1 MGAQQSVPSGGN
13 AGSRVTQF
21 TQEEL
26 QLLLKSTSY
35 SPEEIYQLRA
45 QFMTDVPSGLIT
57 FQVFESAATLFGI
70 RDAVLREMLFRA
82 FDANSDGVIS
92 FFEFSRA
99 MSIMTRGSNTDKIL
113 FAFDMYDVKKE
124 GVLRPE
130 FVLPIL
136 MGLEESFGKFKTYDS
151 RAELLTA
158 RDVVNRMFPRN
169 NTTMTRELFREFALV
184 NSSVVKGLALVPN

>member
-82 FDANSDGVIS
+82 FDTNSDGVIS

-113 FAFDMYDVKKE
+113 FAFDM
-124 GVLRPE
+124 
-130 FVLPIL
+130 
-136 MGLEESFGKFKTYDS
+136 
-151 RAELLTA
+151 
-158 RDVVNRMFPRN
+158 
-169 NTTMTRELFREFALV
+169 
-184 NSSVVKGLALVPN
+184 